1 MAYEESLRSISLD
14 ADSSLAGHTGV
25 PNQPGSA
32 VPNFGNALYRFCKIT
47 GSHQVGRAGSGDAAE
62 VVGVVQNKP
71 QVVGQAATVGIRGVT
86 NLLAGGKIE
95 PGDHI
100 GADDQGRA
108 VKTTAGAANT
118 LAIAITA
125 AGGENEVFSGLL
137 RVI

>member
-14 ADSSLAGHTGV
+14 ADSSLAGYTGV

-32 VPNFGNALYRFCKIT
+32 VPNYGKALYRFCKIT
-47 GSHQVGRAGSGDAAE
+47 GTHQVGRAGSDDVAD

-86 NLLAGGKIE
+86 NLLAGAKVE
-95 PGDHI
+95 PGQHVVP
-100 GADDQGRA
+100 DDEGRA
-108 VKTTAGAANT
+108 VPADEGTQG

-125 AGGENEVFSGLL
+125 AGGEGEVFSGLL

>member
-14 ADSSLAGHTGV
+14 ADSSLAGYTGV

-32 VPNFGNALYRFCKIT
+32 VPNYGKALYRFCKIT
-47 GSHQVGRAGSGDAAE
+47 GTHQVGRAGAE
-62 VVGVVQNKP
+62 DTDHVVGVVQNKP

-86 NLLAGGKIE
+86 NLMAGDKVN
-95 PGDHI
+95 PGDHVV
-100 GADDQGRA
+100 ADAQGRA
-108 VKTTAGAANT
+108 VPAGSGVKG

-125 AGGENEVFSGLL
+125 AGGEGEVFSGLL

>member
-14 ADSSLAGHTGV
+14 ADSTLAGYTGV

-32 VPNFGNALYRFCKIT
+32 SPNFGKALYRFCKIT
-47 GSHQVGRAGSGDAAE
+47 GSHQVGRAGSGDGAD
-62 VVGVVQNKP
+62 VIGVVQNKP

-86 NLLAGGKIE
+86 NLMAGAKVS
-95 PGDHI
+95 PGDHVV
-100 GADDQGRA
+100 ADDQGRA
-108 VKTTAGAANT
+108 VPAGSGVQG

-125 AGGENEVFSGLL
+125 AGGADEVFSGLL